1 MPKLK
6 IDQVPSVREFAD
18 VFPVELPRLRPDCEL
33 DFSIELLPRTTL
45 ITVSPYRIALTEL
58 KELKAQLRELV
69 DRDFIR
75 SSVSRWGAL
84 VLFVKP
90 ITLKKAFFASFSDI
104 CGTGILR
111 LAPGSEA
118 DTLLSTSSLA
128 VSYIEN
134 LENQIGQVATEL
146 RNRPGTL
153 PSDMENMRNPRKEH
167 CKALT
172 LRSEKTLEPNT
183 IDVEEELADA
193 EDSEKVQ
200 SSVEILVSPEPEFV
214 KSNKM
219 RSHLNLRDVKAEEV
233 PEATLDA
240 VAETLRTSS
249 SLRVFEDGFDLLGK
263 KVGRSTALLEPEEL
277 LEQLDSRTIA
287 ALPFEFN
294 VKMEDVEAFFGQ
306 YAKVNSVRLPRHVA
320 NKKYFC
326 GTALIEFSTEE
337 DAQKVLEQS
346 LVYAGAELELK
357 PKKDFDTIRE
367 EEAEEYEDN
376 HLVTGSN
383 GDNRLNAEDKYPKGL
398 VVAFALKNIS
408 GGDSAEKNGSDE
420 PAKDG
425 ATEKNEE
432 KTTTNDEDKKDKVDD
447 KQPVSGDETENKSPV
462 QKDEGTEHKNTSVFK
477 DDINVVLREDLKE
490 AFQKFGTVK
499 VDISLFS

>member
-1 MPKLK
+1 
-6 IDQVPSVREFAD
+6 
-18 VFPVELPRLRPDCEL
+18 
-33 DFSIELLPRTTL
+33 
-45 ITVSPYRIALTEL
+45 
-58 KELKAQLRELV
+58 
-69 DRDFIR
+69 
-75 SSVSRWGAL
+75 
-84 VLFVKP
+84 
-90 ITLKKAFFASFSDI
+90 
-104 CGTGILR
+104 
-111 LAPGSEA
+111 
-118 DTLLSTSSLA
+118 
-128 VSYIEN
+128 
-134 LENQIGQVATEL
+134 
-146 RNRPGTL
+146 
-153 PSDMENMRNPRKEH
+153 
-167 CKALT
+167 
-172 LRSEKTLEPNT
+172 
-183 IDVEEELADA
+183 
-193 EDSEKVQ
+193 
-200 SSVEILVSPEPEFV
+200 
-214 KSNKM
+214 M

-249 SLRVFEDGFDLLGK
+249 SLRVFEDGK

-408 GGDSAEKNGSDE
+408 GGDSSEKNGSDE

-499 VDISLFS
+499 YIDFKSGEEKGYIRFDEPEAAQKARVAALLANEVELMTLGDAEREYWSLLRCNQEKHRGNKRFQGRGGKHFRCRKRGRGRENYSPNKARRS

>member
-1 MPKLK
+1 MASPSLSEDVAKAVLR
-6 IDQVPSVREFAD
+6 QVEFYFSD
-18 VFPVELPRLRPDCEL
+18 SNIPRDN
-33 DFSIELLPRTTL
+33 F
-45 ITVSPYRIALTEL
+45 
-58 KELKAQLRELV
+58 
-69 DRDFIR
+69 
-75 SSVSRWGAL
+75 
-84 VLFVKP
+84 
-90 ITLKKAFFASFSDI
+90 LKKKINENDDGMVSLALICSFS
-104 CGTGILR
+104 
-111 LAPGSEA
+111 
-118 DTLLSTSSLA
+118 
-128 VSYIEN
+128 
-134 LENQIGQVATEL
+134 
-146 RNRPGTL
+146 
-153 PSDMENMRNPRKEH
+153 
-167 CKALT
+167 
-172 LRSEKTLEPNT
+172 
-183 IDVEEELADA
+183 
-193 EDSEKVQ
+193 
-200 SSVEILVSPEPEFV
+200 
-214 KSNKM
+214 KM

-249 SLRVFEDGFDLLGK
+249 SLRVSEDGK

-287 ALPFEFN
+287 ASPFEFN

-306 YAKVNSVRLPRHVA
+306 YARVNSVRLPRHVA

-326 GTALIEFSTEE
+326 GTALIEFSAEE

-357 PKKDFDTIRE
+357 PKKDFDAIRE

-376 HLVTGSN
+376 HPVTGSN
-383 GDNRLNAEDKYPKGL
+383 GDNRSNAEDKYPKGL

-408 GGDSAEKNGSDE
+408 GGNSAEKNGSDE

-432 KTTTNDEDKKDKVDD
+432 KTTENDEDNKDKVDD

-462 QKDEGTEHKNTSVFK
+462 QKDEGTEHKNTASVFK
-477 DDINVVLREDLKE
+477 DDMNVVLREDLKE

-499 VDISLFS
+499 YIDFKAGEEKGYIRFDEPEAAQKARAAAVLANEGGLVVKNFIATLEPVTGDAEREYWSLLRGNQEKHRGNKRFHGRGGKHFRGGKRGRGRENYSPNKARRS

>member
-1 MPKLK
+1 M
-6 IDQVPSVREFAD
+6 
-18 VFPVELPRLRPDCEL
+18 C
-33 DFSIELLPRTTL
+33 
-45 ITVSPYRIALTEL
+45 
-58 KELKAQLRELV
+58 
-69 DRDFIR
+69 
-75 SSVSRWGAL
+75 
-84 VLFVKP
+84 
-90 ITLKKAFFASFSDI
+90 
-104 CGTGILR
+104 
-111 LAPGSEA
+111 
-118 DTLLSTSSLA
+118 
-128 VSYIEN
+128 
-134 LENQIGQVATEL
+134 
-146 RNRPGTL
+146 
-153 PSDMENMRNPRKEH
+153 
-167 CKALT
+167 
-172 LRSEKTLEPNT
+172 
-183 IDVEEELADA
+183 
-193 EDSEKVQ
+193 
-200 SSVEILVSPEPEFV
+200 
-214 KSNKM
+214 M

-240 VAETLRTSS
+240 VVETLRTSLPS
-249 SLRVFEDGFDLLGK
+249 GFLKMVSFDLLGK

-357 PKKDFDTIRE
+357 PKVVALTIVCSDVIVR
-367 EEAEEYEDN
+367 
-376 HLVTGSN
+376 SN

-425 ATEKNEE
+425 ATEKNED

-462 QKDEGTEHKNTSVFK
+462 QKDEGTEHKNTTSVFK

-499 VDISLFS
+499 YIDFKSGEEKGYIRFDEPEAAQKARVAALLANEGGLVMPRENIGVYFAVTKKSTVETSASKEGEESTSDAESVAGEEKTIHQTKLEEVEGHESDPSMHVRWIYGESGHTISHGCLFSS